1 MTSVPVLHILS
12 DVYKMWHIALS
23 NIPRL
28 SRYTLGAKI
37 DLLFCDALEL
47 ILLASYTSRDKKL
60 VFIQQASA
68 KFDSLKFFLQLAWEM
83 KFLDHKTYQLIAT
96 PLIDVGKM
104 LGSWM
109 SSLKMKAPDISEAS

>member
-1 MTSVPVLHILS
+1 
-12 DVYKMWHIALS
+12 MWHIALS